1 MKGYIIGIYALEDL
15 FMIQFFKFI
24 RIGMLF
30 PENKGIKGIF
40 IGFGKIEFQFTIAL
54 YKGHKWKEV
63 GHA

>member
-24 RIGMLF
+24 RIGIMF
-30 PENKGIKGIF
+30 PKKTGVKGIF
-40 IGFGKIEFQFTIAL
+40 IGFGKLEFQFTISV
-54 YKGHKWKEV
+54 YPEQKWKEV

>member
-1 MKGYIIGIYALEDL
+1 MGYIIGIYALEDL

-24 RIGMLF
+24 RIVMLF
-30 PENKGIKGIF
+30 PENKGIKGRF

-54 YKGHKWKEV
+54 YQSRKWEDV